1 MKLNGKLLN
10 IAHDRIVLTGDD
22 DQDSINLALR
32 PVEKIFLARY
42 IQNELHVE
50 NFLTKLDPTEQIR
63 DEILVFAYFA
73 GHGCGDTKRLFVL
86 NEADMEKVFWPA
98 ESRLMNFAI
107 QCGSGLKVLAVF
119 DTCWE
124 PIATTRAQ
132 VLKYYET

>member
-1 MKLNGKLLN
+1 MQ
-10 IAHDRIVLTGDD
+10 IED
-22 DQDSINLALR
+22 
-32 PVEKIFLARY
+32 
-42 IQNELHVE
+42 
-50 NFLTKLDPTEQIR
+50 FLTKVDPAKQIR
-63 DEILVFAYFA
+63 DEVLVFAYFA

-98 ESRLMNFAI
+98 EERLINFAK

-132 VLKYYET
+132 VQKYHDAQQKEIGND